1 MIVEATRALIQALKQ
16 KVTPNV
22 SITTHTD
29 MLELASLPALVLFTP
44 DLQRVRLNDDSCETV
59 VRNLATGSATIYPPA
74 PTYDA
79 TFDLE
84 VVSDST
90 IKVLDLGEKF
100 NTWAERNPYLT
111 VGDYSFPLM
120 VLEPMGKAGSGSFPE
135 RDNIRRLRGRIVV
148 QGIEVPPDEGD
159 SGKLVRDLELGWRN
173 ENSGAFDNV
182 KVEFKTKG

>member
-1 MIVEATRALIQALKQ
+1 VIVEATRALIQALKQ